1 MRVGGG
7 CTWGEVDAATHE
19 HGLAVPCGVISTTG
33 VGGLTLGGGHRPSDP
48 RLRPDDRQP
57 ARRPRSCS
65 PTGTQVTASADENPD
80 LFWAIRG
87 GGGNFGVVTEF
98 TFRAQP
104 VDDVVGGP
112 TFWAIEDTDELLAAY
127 REYLPTLPRNA
138 SGFFCFHT
146 VPPGPPFPEEIH
158 LRKVCGIVWCIVGSD
173 EEAEQAMAPMLAV
186 AEPLMH
192 GVAADAAAGAEQRV
206 RRALRARATSGTG
219 VADFVNEIPDEAI
232 DAERGVERQDAD
244 AGSRV
249 AHLPD
254 RRRGARRRAP
264 TRHRWAYRDTRW
276 SQVII
281 GVDPDPALGA
291 GASRLDGRLLG
302 GAAPVL
308 GRRRVRQ
315 LHDGRGPGAGEGD
328 LRRQLRPARAG
339 RRRRTT
345 RRTSSAS
352 TRTSIPR
359 EADSG
364 LYERRRTGSAV
375 RRLSF
380 LTPLRSFGMSMQE
393 ESNAGVTMEELQ
405 LAARNHGMPLEA
417 LRYPVTPTGLHY
429 LLVHYDIPAV
439 EPGDWRLTIRGR
451 VRRVLSLR
459 LEELRHMPPLEVA
472 VTMECAGNGRAHL
485 EPRPISQPWLAEA
498 IGTGLWRGVSLRAL
512 LEEAGLEDDAAEIL
526 FTGLDRGVEGEVE
539 QHYARSVPVDEAVRD
554 EVVLAY
560 ELNGAPLPP
569 QHGYP
574 LRLVVPG
581 WYGMT
586 NVKWLDSITVLSEP
600 FEGYQQV
607 HGYRIRL
614 DPDDEGTPVTRMVR
628 GR

>member
-1 MRVGGG
+1 
-7 CTWGEVDAATHE
+7 
-19 HGLAVPCGVISTTG
+19 
-33 VGGLTLGGGHRPSDP
+33 
-48 RLRPDDRQP
+48 
-57 ARRPRSCS
+57 
-65 PTGTQVTASADENPD
+65 
-80 LFWAIRG
+80 
-87 GGGNFGVVTEF
+87 
-98 TFRAQP
+98 
-104 VDDVVGGP
+104 
-112 TFWAIEDTDELLAAY
+112 
-127 REYLPTLPRNA
+127 
-138 SGFFCFHT
+138 
-146 VPPGPPFPEEIH
+146 
-158 LRKVCGIVWCIVGSD
+158 
-173 EEAEQAMAPMLAV
+173 
-186 AEPLMH
+186 
-192 GVAADAAAGAEQRV
+192 
-206 RRALRARATSGTG
+206 
-219 VADFVNEIPDEAI
+219 
-232 DAERGVERQDAD
+232 
-244 AGSRV
+244 
-249 AHLPD
+249 
-254 RRRGARRRAP
+254 
-264 TRHRWAYRDTRW
+264 
-276 SQVII
+276 
-281 GVDPDPALGA
+281 
-291 GASRLDGRLLG
+291 
-302 GAAPVL
+302 
-308 GRRRVRQ
+308 
-315 LHDGRGPGAGEGD
+315 
-328 LRRQLRPARAG
+328 
-339 RRRRTT
+339 
-345 RRTSSAS
+345 
-352 TRTSIPR
+352 
-359 EADSG
+359 
-364 LYERRRTGSAV
+364 
-375 RRLSF
+375 
-380 LTPLRSFGMSMQE
+380 MSMQE

-512 LEEAGLEDDAAEIL
+512 LEEAGLEDDATEIL

-614 DPDDEGTPVTRMVR
+614 DPDDEGTPVTRMVPRALMVPPGIPDFMTRRRTLPVGDCLISGRAWSGWGPIVAVEVSSDGGSSWAPAELEHDGDLGDWAWR
-628 GR
+628 GWSFLWQPRRAGTHELACRATDGAGNTQPLEPSWNVGGYANNAVQRVTVTLLDG